1 MVVCI
6 RLLSEASEEPTHPL
20 PFLFPFQFASLH
32 FLLVP
37 SVTHG
42 VTSLLATLCSQ
53 ADSTP
58 GAVSQAAGPVHG
70 GPASLRK
77 QAEGTSKDEHGGT
90 RRGGEH
96 SGFLSVASVGE
107 QLNPALYLALFV
119 KCMSHSKLCPT
130 PEGLASP
137 SHVQVCDLPPT
148 CNATLAFGLLCLG
161 FLGINASGSP
171 SAWAHLRVGGAGV
184 ENLN

>member
-1 MVVCI
+1 MCI
-6 RLLSEASEEPTHPL
+6 LLLSEASEEPTPPL

-42 VTSLLATLCSQ
+42 VTSLLAMLCFQ

-77 QAEGTSKDEHGGT
+77 QAEGPSKDEPGGT
-90 RRGGEH
+90 RRGGKQ

-107 QLNPALYLALFV
+107 QLNPALSLALFM
-119 KCMSHSKLCPT
+119 KCMSRSKLCPT

-137 SHVQVCDLPPT
+137 SHVQVPDLPPT
-148 CNATLAFGLLCLG
+148 CNVTLAFGLLCLG
-161 FLGINASGSP
+161 FLGTNASGSL
-171 SAWAHLRVGGAGV
+171 SAWVHLRVGGAGV